1 MRRTHNLAALGLAA
15 VMAVAGTFPVVA
27 GSPEF
32 AYTEEKWASLR
43 DNILEYDEIPDLVH
57 EYNPTV
63 LNNQSTYEQNRQGDQ
78 SRSSG
83 DIAASYRQSAENLYD
98 QIAALDPD
106 SLTYDSMVVSLEQQA
121 KALEAQAASAETGNF
136 GQQQQNKQA
145 EATIVAAAKTN
156 MITYH
161 QNLLNLELYQKNLE
175 LLKEQY
181 GATQRRAEVGM
192 ATQMDVLSAKSS
204 IETMEMNILNTEK
217 DIRTAKQNLCLAT
230 GWDYNANPEIR
241 SLPQVDLNEIAAID
255 LEADKESAVTNNYTL
270 SVNRAQYSS
279 TTVPKTK
286 ETLEETIANNESQIR
301 SSVTSNYQALI
312 QARSDY
318 EQAQAELELQQKK
331 TDTAA
336 LELSI
341 GQLSQLEY
349 KAEEYALENCRTAV
363 QLKEMALLQSLE
375 TYKDSVNGLAAVS

>member
-1 MRRTHNLAALGLAA
+1 MRRIHNLAALGLAA
-15 VMAVAGTFPVVA
+15 VMAAAGTVPAMA

-43 DNILEYDEIPDLVH
+43 DNVLEYEEIPDLVH

-78 SRSSG
+78 ARSSG

-106 SLTYDSMVVSLEQQA
+106 SPTYDSMAVSLEQQA

-136 GQQQQNKQA
+136 GLQQQNKQA
-145 EATIVAAAKTN
+145 EAAIVASAKTY

-181 GATQRRAEVGM
+181 SAAQRRAEIGM
-192 ATQMDVLSAKSS
+192 ATQMDVLSAQSN

-217 DIRTAKQNLCLAT
+217 EIRTAKQNLCLAT

-241 SLPQVDLNEIAAID
+241 PLPQVDFNEIAAID
-255 LEADKESAVTNNYTL
+255 LEADKEAAVANNYTL
-270 SVNRAQYSS
+270 SINRAQYNS

-318 EQAQAELELQQKK
+318 QQAQAELELQQRK

-336 LELSI
+336 LQLSI

-349 KAEEYALENCRTAV
+349 QAEEYALENCKTTV

-375 TYKDSVNGLAAVS
+375 TYRDSVNGLAAAS

>member
-1 MRRTHNLAALGLAA
+1 
-15 VMAVAGTFPVVA
+15 
-27 GSPEF
+27 
-32 AYTEEKWASLR
+32 
-43 DNILEYDEIPDLVH
+43 
-57 EYNPTV
+57 
-63 LNNQSTYEQNRQGDQ
+63 
-78 SRSSG
+78 
-83 DIAASYRQSAENLYD
+83 
-98 QIAALDPD
+98 
-106 SLTYDSMVVSLEQQA
+106 
-121 KALEAQAASAETGNF
+121 
-136 GQQQQNKQA
+136 
-145 EATIVAAAKTN
+145 
-156 MITYH
+156 
-161 QNLLNLELYQKNLE
+161 
-175 LLKEQY
+175 
-181 GATQRRAEVGM
+181 M

-375 TYKDSVNGLAAVS
+375 TYKDSVNGLAAAS

>member
-1 MRRTHNLAALGLAA
+1 MKRIHNLAMLGLAA
-15 VMAVAGTFPVVA
+15 VMAASGVAPAMA

-43 DNILEYDEIPDLVH
+43 DNILEYDEIPELVH

-63 LNNQSTYEQNRQGDQ
+63 LSNQSTYVQNREGDQ

-83 DIAASYRQSAENLYD
+83 DIAASYRQNAENLYD

-106 SLTYDSMVVSLEQQA
+106 SLTYDSMVLSLEQQA
-121 KALEAQAASAETGNF
+121 KALEAQAANAETGNF
-136 GQQQQNKQA
+136 GMQQQNRQA
-145 EATIVAAAKTN
+145 EAAIVATAKTY

-181 GATQRRAEVGM
+181 AAAQRKAQIGM
-192 ATQMDVLSAKSS
+192 ATQMDVLSAQSS
-204 IETMEMNILNTEK
+204 VETMEMNILNTEK
-217 DIRTAKQNLCLAT
+217 EIRTAKQNLCLAT
-230 GWDYNANPEIR
+230 GWAYNADPEIR
-241 SLPQVDLNEIAAID
+241 PLPQVDLGEIAAID
-255 LEADKESAVTNNYTL
+255 LEADRDAAVENNYTL
-270 SVNRAQYSS
+270 SINRAQYNS

-286 ETLEETIANNESQIR
+286 ETLEETIANNEAQIR

-312 QARSDY
+312 QARSNY
-318 EQAQAELELQQKK
+318 EQALAELELQQKK

-349 KAEEYALENCRTAV
+349 KAEAYALESSQIAAELS
-363 QLKEMALLQSLE
+363 QMALLQALE
-375 TYKDSVNGLAAVS
+375 TYQDSVNGLAAAS

>member
-15 VMAVAGTFPVVA
+15 VMAVAGTFPAVA

-349 KAEEYALENCRTAV
+349 KADEYALENCRTAV

-375 TYKDSVNGLAAVS
+375 TYKDSVNGLAAAS

>member
-1 MRRTHNLAALGLAA
+1 MRRIHNLAALGLAA
-15 VMAVAGTFPVVA
+15 VMAAAGTVPAMA

-43 DNILEYDEIPDLVH
+43 DNVLEYEEIPDLVH

-78 SRSSG
+78 ARSSG

-106 SLTYDSMVVSLEQQA
+106 SPTYDSMAVSLEQQA

-136 GQQQQNKQA
+136 GLQQQNKQA
-145 EATIVAAAKTN
+145 EAAIVASAKTY

-181 GATQRRAEVGM
+181 SAAQRRAEIGM
-192 ATQMDVLSAKSS
+192 ATQMDVLSAQSS

-217 DIRTAKQNLCLAT
+217 EIRTAKQNLCLAT

-241 SLPQVDLNEIAAID
+241 PLPQVDFNEIAAID
-255 LEADKESAVTNNYTL
+255 LEADKEAAVANNYTL
-270 SVNRAQYSS
+270 SINRAQYNS

-318 EQAQAELELQQKK
+318 QQAQAELELQQRK

-336 LELSI
+336 LQLSI

-349 KAEEYALENCRTAV
+349 QAEEYALENCKTTV

-375 TYKDSVNGLAAVS
+375 TYRDSVNGLAAAS

>member
-15 VMAVAGTFPVVA
+15 VMAAGGTFPAVG

-375 TYKDSVNGLAAVS
+375 TYKDSVNGLAAAS

>member
-15 VMAVAGTFPVVA
+15 VMAAAGTFPAVA
-27 GSPEF
+27 GSPEL

-375 TYKDSVNGLAAVS
+375 TYKDSVNGLAAAS

>member
-15 VMAVAGTFPVVA
+15 VMAVAGTFPAVA

-32 AYTEEKWASLR
+32 VYTEEKWASLR

-341 GQLSQLEY
+341 GQLSRLEY

>member
-15 VMAVAGTFPVVA
+15 VMAAGGTFPAVA

-375 TYKDSVNGLAAVS
+375 TYKDSVNGLAAAS